1 MGFLDRFKRKKEP
14 ATAPEAPAG
23 PGSAPEPDTAAV
35 ILLGEDAG
43 WAAVT
48 KAVEERFG
56 AQALVS
62 TDNSAPN
69 APAMT
74 IRLEGVEFFCSYLAM
89 PHPAEVY
96 DLSSLQE
103 GLFSP
108 QEREELL
115 SHRAF
120 LVLAQKG
127 GGTSLAEKR
136 RVCRLF
142 TRLAGALA
150 GLDGAAGVFLTS
162 AELLI
167 SRRVYLYHAA
177 ILEKNWEDP
186 EYFPVPPVD
195 QHPQRPEGGGPYG
208 GHLGSETIR
217 FSGAVV
223 PGRQIPLAGAPREA
237 VSYVHVP
244 DHRAGALSGYG
255 HHRVY
260 TGESVGVQGAEGRA
274 VHCGRRRLT
283 GLKNKPARGAGLF
296 FTPPQGPAPGRI
308 SQKSAR

>member
-1 MGFLDRFKRKKEP
+1 MGFFDRFKRKKEP

-35 ILLGEDAG
+35 ILLGEDVG

-186 EYFPVPPVD
+186 EYFPVPLWISIRSGQKGEVPMVGTWGLRQFGFLELWFLD
-195 QHPQRPEGGGPYG
+195 AKSPWPELHEKLYLMSMFQITGRELYRDTDTIEFTLGNPSVFKELKGALFIVGGG
-208 GHLGSETIR
+208 
-217 FSGAVV
+217 V
-223 PGRQIPLAGAPREA
+223 
-237 VSYVHVP
+237 
-244 DHRAGALSGYG
+244 
-255 HHRVY
+255 
-260 TGESVGVQGAEGRA
+260 
-274 VHCGRRRLT
+274 
-283 GLKNKPARGAGLF
+283 
-296 FTPPQGPAPGRI
+296 
-308 SQKSAR
+308 

>member
-186 EYFPVPPVD
+186 EYFPVPLWISIRSGQKGEVPMVGTWGLRQFGFLELWFLD
-195 QHPQRPEGGGPYG
+195 AKSPWPELHEKLYLMSMFQITGRELYQDTDTIEFTPGNPSVFKELKGALFIVGGG
-208 GHLGSETIR
+208 
-217 FSGAVV
+217 V
-223 PGRQIPLAGAPREA
+223 
-237 VSYVHVP
+237 
-244 DHRAGALSGYG
+244 
-255 HHRVY
+255 
-260 TGESVGVQGAEGRA
+260 
-274 VHCGRRRLT
+274 
-283 GLKNKPARGAGLF
+283 
-296 FTPPQGPAPGRI
+296 
-308 SQKSAR
+308 

>member
-186 EYFPVPPVD
+186 EYFPVPLWISIRSGQKGEVPMVGTWGLRQFGFLELWFLD
-195 QHPQRPEGGGPYG
+195 AKSPWPELHEKLYLMSMFQITGRELYRDTDTIEFTPGNPSVFKELKGALFIVGGG
-208 GHLGSETIR
+208 
-217 FSGAVV
+217 V
-223 PGRQIPLAGAPREA
+223 
-237 VSYVHVP
+237 
-244 DHRAGALSGYG
+244 
-255 HHRVY
+255 
-260 TGESVGVQGAEGRA
+260 
-274 VHCGRRRLT
+274 
-283 GLKNKPARGAGLF
+283 
-296 FTPPQGPAPGRI
+296 
-308 SQKSAR
+308 

>member
-1 MGFLDRFKRKKEP
+1 MGFFDRFKRKKEP

-127 GGTSLAEKR
+127 GGVSLAEKR

-142 TRLAGALA
+142 TRLAGALV
-150 GLDGAAGVFLTS
+150 GLDGAVGVFVAD

-167 SRRVYLYHAA
+167 SRRLYLQHAA
-177 ILEKNWEDP
+177 ILEKNRDDP
-186 EYFPVPPVD
+186 EYFPAPLWISIRSGQKGELPMVGTWGLKHFGFLELWFLDAKSPW
-195 QHPQRPEGGGPYG
+195 PELHEKLYLLSIFQITGRELYRNMDTIAFTPGAPSVFKELKGALFIVGGG
-208 GHLGSETIR
+208 
-217 FSGAVV
+217 V
-223 PGRQIPLAGAPREA
+223 
-237 VSYVHVP
+237 
-244 DHRAGALSGYG
+244 
-255 HHRVY
+255 
-260 TGESVGVQGAEGRA
+260 
-274 VHCGRRRLT
+274 
-283 GLKNKPARGAGLF
+283 
-296 FTPPQGPAPGRI
+296 
-308 SQKSAR
+308 

>member
-35 ILLGEDAG
+35 ILLGEDVG

-186 EYFPVPPVD
+186 EYFPVPLWISIRSGQKGEVPMVGTWGLRQFGFLELWFLD
-195 QHPQRPEGGGPYG
+195 AKSPWPELHEKLYLMSMFQITGRELYRDTDTIEFTPGNPSMFKELKGALFIVGGG
-208 GHLGSETIR
+208 
-217 FSGAVV
+217 V
-223 PGRQIPLAGAPREA
+223 
-237 VSYVHVP
+237 
-244 DHRAGALSGYG
+244 
-255 HHRVY
+255 
-260 TGESVGVQGAEGRA
+260 
-274 VHCGRRRLT
+274 
-283 GLKNKPARGAGLF
+283 
-296 FTPPQGPAPGRI
+296 
-308 SQKSAR
+308 

>member
-127 GGTSLAEKR
+127 GGRSLADKR

-142 TRLAGALA
+142 TRLAGTLVRME
-150 GLDGAAGVFLTS
+150 GAVGVFLTS

-186 EYFPVPPVD
+186 EYFPVPLWISIRSGQKGEVPMVGTWGLRQFGFLELWFLD
-195 QHPQRPEGGGPYG
+195 AKSPWPELHEKLYLMSMFQITGRELYRDTDTIEFTPGNPSVFKELKGALFIVGGG
-208 GHLGSETIR
+208 
-217 FSGAVV
+217 V
-223 PGRQIPLAGAPREA
+223 
-237 VSYVHVP
+237 
-244 DHRAGALSGYG
+244 
-255 HHRVY
+255 
-260 TGESVGVQGAEGRA
+260 
-274 VHCGRRRLT
+274 
-283 GLKNKPARGAGLF
+283 
-296 FTPPQGPAPGRI
+296 
-308 SQKSAR
+308 

>member
-35 ILLGEDAG
+35 ILLGEDVG

-186 EYFPVPPVD
+186 EYFPVPLWISLRSGQKGEVPMVGTWGLRQFGFLELWFLD
-195 QHPQRPEGGGPYG
+195 AKSPWPELHEKLYLMSMFQITGRELYRDTDTIEFTPGNPSVFKELKGALFIVGGG
-208 GHLGSETIR
+208 
-217 FSGAVV
+217 V
-223 PGRQIPLAGAPREA
+223 
-237 VSYVHVP
+237 
-244 DHRAGALSGYG
+244 
-255 HHRVY
+255 
-260 TGESVGVQGAEGRA
+260 
-274 VHCGRRRLT
+274 
-283 GLKNKPARGAGLF
+283 
-296 FTPPQGPAPGRI
+296 
-308 SQKSAR
+308 

>member
-35 ILLGEDAG
+35 ILLGEDVG

-150 GLDGAAGVFLTS
+150 GLDGAAGIFLTS

-186 EYFPVPPVD
+186 EYFPVPLWISIRSGQKGEVPMVGTWGLRQFGFLELWFLD
-195 QHPQRPEGGGPYG
+195 AKSPWPELHEKLYLMSMFQITGRELYQDTDTIEFTLGNPSVFKELKGALFIVGGG
-208 GHLGSETIR
+208 
-217 FSGAVV
+217 V
-223 PGRQIPLAGAPREA
+223 
-237 VSYVHVP
+237 
-244 DHRAGALSGYG
+244 
-255 HHRVY
+255 
-260 TGESVGVQGAEGRA
+260 
-274 VHCGRRRLT
+274 
-283 GLKNKPARGAGLF
+283 
-296 FTPPQGPAPGRI
+296 
-308 SQKSAR
+308 

>member
-14 ATAPEAPAG
+14 TTAPEAPAG

-35 ILLGEDAG
+35 ILLGEDVG

-150 GLDGAAGVFLTS
+150 GLDGAAGIFLTS

-186 EYFPVPPVD
+186 EYFPVPLWISIRSGQKGEVPMVGTWGLRQFGFLELWFLD
-195 QHPQRPEGGGPYG
+195 AKSPWPELHEKLYLMSMFQITGRELYQDTDTIEFTLVNPSVFKELKGALFIVGGG
-208 GHLGSETIR
+208 
-217 FSGAVV
+217 V
-223 PGRQIPLAGAPREA
+223 
-237 VSYVHVP
+237 
-244 DHRAGALSGYG
+244 
-255 HHRVY
+255 
-260 TGESVGVQGAEGRA
+260 
-274 VHCGRRRLT
+274 
-283 GLKNKPARGAGLF
+283 
-296 FTPPQGPAPGRI
+296 
-308 SQKSAR
+308 

>member
-1 MGFLDRFKRKKEP
+1 MGFFDRFKRKKEP
-14 ATAPEAPAG
+14 APAPAG
-23 PGSAPEPDTAAV
+23 PGSAQDPDTAAV
-35 ILLGEDAG
+35 VLLGEDAG
-43 WAAVT
+43 WAAVI

-89 PHPAEVY
+89 SHPAEVY

-142 TRLAGALA
+142 TRLAGALV
-150 GLDGAAGVFLTS
+150 GLDGAAGLFLTS

-167 SRRVYLYHAA
+167 SRRVYLHHAA

-186 EYFPVPPVD
+186 EYFPVPLWISIRSGQKGEVPMVGTWGLRQFGFLELWFLD
-195 QHPQRPEGGGPYG
+195 AKSPWPELHEKLYLMSMFQITGRELYRDTDTIEFTPGNPSVFKELKGALFIVGGG
-208 GHLGSETIR
+208 
-217 FSGAVV
+217 V
-223 PGRQIPLAGAPREA
+223 
-237 VSYVHVP
+237 
-244 DHRAGALSGYG
+244 
-255 HHRVY
+255 
-260 TGESVGVQGAEGRA
+260 
-274 VHCGRRRLT
+274 
-283 GLKNKPARGAGLF
+283 
-296 FTPPQGPAPGRI
+296 
-308 SQKSAR
+308 

>member
-1 MGFLDRFKRKKEP
+1 MGVLDRFKRKKQP
-14 ATAPEAPAG
+14 TTAPEAPAG

-35 ILLGEDAG
+35 ILLGEDVG

-150 GLDGAAGVFLTS
+150 GLDGAAGIFLTS

-186 EYFPVPPVD
+186 EYFPVPLWISIRSGQKGEVPMVGTWGLRQFGFLELWFLD
-195 QHPQRPEGGGPYG
+195 AKSPWPELHEKLYLMSMFQITGRELYRDTDTIEFTPGNPSVFKELKGALFIVGGG
-208 GHLGSETIR
+208 
-217 FSGAVV
+217 V
-223 PGRQIPLAGAPREA
+223 
-237 VSYVHVP
+237 
-244 DHRAGALSGYG
+244 
-255 HHRVY
+255 
-260 TGESVGVQGAEGRA
+260 
-274 VHCGRRRLT
+274 
-283 GLKNKPARGAGLF
+283 
-296 FTPPQGPAPGRI
+296 
-308 SQKSAR
+308 

>member
-35 ILLGEDAG
+35 ILLGEDVG

-186 EYFPVPPVD
+186 EYFPVPLWISIRSGQKGEVPMVGTWGLRQFGFLELWFLD
-195 QHPQRPEGGGPYG
+195 AKSPWPELHEKLYLMSMFQITGRELYRDTDTIEFTPGNPSVFKELKGALFIVGGG
-208 GHLGSETIR
+208 
-217 FSGAVV
+217 V
-223 PGRQIPLAGAPREA
+223 
-237 VSYVHVP
+237 
-244 DHRAGALSGYG
+244 
-255 HHRVY
+255 
-260 TGESVGVQGAEGRA
+260 
-274 VHCGRRRLT
+274 
-283 GLKNKPARGAGLF
+283 
-296 FTPPQGPAPGRI
+296 
-308 SQKSAR
+308 

>member
-150 GLDGAAGVFLTS
+150 GLDGAAGIFLTS

-186 EYFPVPPVD
+186 EYFPVPLWISIRSGQKGEVPMVGTWGLRQFGFLELWFLD
-195 QHPQRPEGGGPYG
+195 AKSPWPELHEKLYLMSMFQITGRELYRDTDTIEFTPGNPSVFKELKGALFIVGGG
-208 GHLGSETIR
+208 
-217 FSGAVV
+217 V
-223 PGRQIPLAGAPREA
+223 
-237 VSYVHVP
+237 
-244 DHRAGALSGYG
+244 
-255 HHRVY
+255 
-260 TGESVGVQGAEGRA
+260 
-274 VHCGRRRLT
+274 
-283 GLKNKPARGAGLF
+283 
-296 FTPPQGPAPGRI
+296 
-308 SQKSAR
+308 

>member
-186 EYFPVPPVD
+186 EYFPAPLWIAIRSGQKGEVPMVGTWGLRQFGFLELWFLDAKSPW
-195 QHPQRPEGGGPYG
+195 PELHEKLYLMSMFQITGRELYRDTDTIEFTPGNPSVFKELKGALFIVGGG
-208 GHLGSETIR
+208 
-217 FSGAVV
+217 V
-223 PGRQIPLAGAPREA
+223 
-237 VSYVHVP
+237 
-244 DHRAGALSGYG
+244 
-255 HHRVY
+255 
-260 TGESVGVQGAEGRA
+260 
-274 VHCGRRRLT
+274 
-283 GLKNKPARGAGLF
+283 
-296 FTPPQGPAPGRI
+296 
-308 SQKSAR
+308 

>member
-1 MGFLDRFKRKKEP
+1 MGLFDRFKRKKDPEP
-14 ATAPEAPAG
+14 APQGPALSPTA
-23 PGSAPEPDTAAV
+23 DTAAV
-35 ILLGEDAG
+35 ILLGEDVG

-108 QEREELL
+108 QEREEILANK
-115 SHRAF
+115 AF

-142 TRLAGALA
+142 TRLTGALV

-186 EYFPVPPVD
+186 EYFPVPLWISIRSGQKGEVPMVGTWGLRQFGFLELWFLD
-195 QHPQRPEGGGPYG
+195 AKSPWPELHEKLYLMSMFQITGRELYRNMDTIAFTPGAPSVFKELKGALFIVGGG
-208 GHLGSETIR
+208 
-217 FSGAVV
+217 V
-223 PGRQIPLAGAPREA
+223 
-237 VSYVHVP
+237 
-244 DHRAGALSGYG
+244 
-255 HHRVY
+255 
-260 TGESVGVQGAEGRA
+260 
-274 VHCGRRRLT
+274 
-283 GLKNKPARGAGLF
+283 
-296 FTPPQGPAPGRI
+296 
-308 SQKSAR
+308 

>member
-1 MGFLDRFKRKKEP
+1 MGFFDRFKRKKEP

-35 ILLGEDAG
+35 ILLGEDVG

-186 EYFPVPPVD
+186 EYFPVPLWISIRSGQKGEVPMVGTWGLRQFGFLELWFLD
-195 QHPQRPEGGGPYG
+195 AKSPWPELHEKLYLMSMFQITGRELYQDTDTIEFTLGNPSVFKELKGALFIVGGG
-208 GHLGSETIR
+208 
-217 FSGAVV
+217 V
-223 PGRQIPLAGAPREA
+223 
-237 VSYVHVP
+237 
-244 DHRAGALSGYG
+244 
-255 HHRVY
+255 
-260 TGESVGVQGAEGRA
+260 
-274 VHCGRRRLT
+274 
-283 GLKNKPARGAGLF
+283 
-296 FTPPQGPAPGRI
+296 
-308 SQKSAR
+308 

>member
-186 EYFPVPPVD
+186 EYFPVPLWISIRSGQKGEVPMVGTWGLRQFGFLELWFLD
-195 QHPQRPEGGGPYG
+195 AKSPWPELHEKLYLMSMFQITGRELYRDTDTIEFTPGNPSMFKELKGALFIVGGG
-208 GHLGSETIR
+208 
-217 FSGAVV
+217 V
-223 PGRQIPLAGAPREA
+223 
-237 VSYVHVP
+237 
-244 DHRAGALSGYG
+244 
-255 HHRVY
+255 
-260 TGESVGVQGAEGRA
+260 
-274 VHCGRRRLT
+274 
-283 GLKNKPARGAGLF
+283 
-296 FTPPQGPAPGRI
+296 
-308 SQKSAR
+308 

>member
-35 ILLGEDAG
+35 ILLGEDVG

-186 EYFPVPPVD
+186 EYFPVPLWISIRSGQKGEVPMVGTWGLRQFGFLELWFLD
-195 QHPQRPEGGGPYG
+195 AKSPWPELHEKLYLMSMFQITGRELYQDTDTIEFTPGNPSVFKELKGALFIVGGG
-208 GHLGSETIR
+208 
-217 FSGAVV
+217 V
-223 PGRQIPLAGAPREA
+223 
-237 VSYVHVP
+237 
-244 DHRAGALSGYG
+244 
-255 HHRVY
+255 
-260 TGESVGVQGAEGRA
+260 
-274 VHCGRRRLT
+274 
-283 GLKNKPARGAGLF
+283 
-296 FTPPQGPAPGRI
+296 
-308 SQKSAR
+308 

>member
-150 GLDGAAGVFLTS
+150 GLDGAAGVFLSS

-186 EYFPVPPVD
+186 EYFPVPLWISIRSGQKGEVPMVGTWGLRQFGFLELWFLD
-195 QHPQRPEGGGPYG
+195 AKSPWPELHEKLYLMSMFQITGRELYRDTDTIEFTPGNPSVFKELKGALFIVGGG
-208 GHLGSETIR
+208 
-217 FSGAVV
+217 V
-223 PGRQIPLAGAPREA
+223 
-237 VSYVHVP
+237 
-244 DHRAGALSGYG
+244 
-255 HHRVY
+255 
-260 TGESVGVQGAEGRA
+260 
-274 VHCGRRRLT
+274 
-283 GLKNKPARGAGLF
+283 
-296 FTPPQGPAPGRI
+296 
-308 SQKSAR
+308 

>member
-108 QEREELL
+108 QEREEMLA
-115 SHRAF
+115 HKAF

-186 EYFPVPPVD
+186 EYFPVPLWISIRSGQKGEVPMVGTWGLRQFGFLELWFLD
-195 QHPQRPEGGGPYG
+195 AKSPWPELHEKLYLMSMFQITGRELYRDTDTIEFTPGNPSVFKELKGALFIVGGG
-208 GHLGSETIR
+208 
-217 FSGAVV
+217 V
-223 PGRQIPLAGAPREA
+223 
-237 VSYVHVP
+237 
-244 DHRAGALSGYG
+244 
-255 HHRVY
+255 
-260 TGESVGVQGAEGRA
+260 
-274 VHCGRRRLT
+274 
-283 GLKNKPARGAGLF
+283 
-296 FTPPQGPAPGRI
+296 
-308 SQKSAR
+308 

>member
-14 ATAPEAPAG
+14 ATAPEAPAR

-35 ILLGEDAG
+35 ILLGEDVG

-186 EYFPVPPVD
+186 EYFPVPLWISIRSGQKGD
-195 QHPQRPEGGGPYG
+195 QPLTGTWGLKQFGFLELWFLDAKSPWPELHEKLYLMSMFQITGRELYRDTDTIEFTPGNPSVFKELKGALFIVGGG
-208 GHLGSETIR
+208 
-217 FSGAVV
+217 V
-223 PGRQIPLAGAPREA
+223 
-237 VSYVHVP
+237 
-244 DHRAGALSGYG
+244 
-255 HHRVY
+255 
-260 TGESVGVQGAEGRA
+260 
-274 VHCGRRRLT
+274 
-283 GLKNKPARGAGLF
+283 
-296 FTPPQGPAPGRI
+296 
-308 SQKSAR
+308 

>member
-35 ILLGEDAG
+35 ILLGEDVG

-186 EYFPVPPVD
+186 EYFPVPLWISIRSGQKGEVPMVGTWGLRQFGFLELWFLD
-195 QHPQRPEGGGPYG
+195 AKSPWPELHEKLYLMSMFQELKGALFIVGGG
-208 GHLGSETIR
+208 
-217 FSGAVV
+217 V
-223 PGRQIPLAGAPREA
+223 
-237 VSYVHVP
+237 
-244 DHRAGALSGYG
+244 
-255 HHRVY
+255 
-260 TGESVGVQGAEGRA
+260 
-274 VHCGRRRLT
+274 
-283 GLKNKPARGAGLF
+283 
-296 FTPPQGPAPGRI
+296 
-308 SQKSAR
+308 

>member
-35 ILLGEDAG
+35 ILLGEDVG

-127 GGTSLAEKR
+127 GGSSLADKR

-186 EYFPVPPVD
+186 EYFPVPLWISIRSGQKGEVPMVGTWGLRQFGFLELWFLD
-195 QHPQRPEGGGPYG
+195 AKSPWPELHEKLYLMSMFQITGRELYQDTDTIEFT
-208 GHLGSETIR
+208 LGNPSVFKE
-217 FSGAVV
+217 
-223 PGRQIPLAGAPREA
+223 LK
-237 VSYVHVP
+237 
-244 DHRAGALSGYG
+244 GALFI
-255 HHRVY
+255 
-260 TGESVGVQGAEGRA
+260 VGGQV
-274 VHCGRRRLT
+274 
-283 GLKNKPARGAGLF
+283 
-296 FTPPQGPAPGRI
+296 
-308 SQKSAR
+308 